1 MRIAATSLAI
11 LSLAFFTPAVASEP
25 APKEEK
31 TVQEPKKSAEEKKI
45 CRRIQS
51 MGSRRTERVC
61 MTQKEWE
68 EFNNGN

>member
-25 APKEEK
+25 APKEAK
-31 TVQEPKKSAEEKKI
+31 SAQEQKKSAEPKKI

-68 EFNNGN
+68 DFNNGN